1 VQYAAMA
8 GQEKTPRR
16 ERRGQTLFLVK
27 EVTANSVAGYRY
39 FIVVGSGSC
48 CCCSYCS
55 SGV

>member
-1 VQYAAMA
+1 
-8 GQEKTPRR
+8 
-16 ERRGQTLFLVK
+16 LVK

-48 CCCSYCS
+48 CFCNYCS